1 MMKWG
6 RLRFVIH
13 NSLPVRQAGLFDIRN
28 YFRPMQKLKN
38 IHLIFF
44 LLAAFTSSA
53 QQSELVKSYISQFK
67 DLAIAEMQRTGVPA
81 AIKLAQGI
89 NETMAGTSDL
99 VMRSNN
105 HFGIKCKTTWTGESV
120 KHNDDAR
127 GECFRKYTSPEDSFR
142 DHSDFL
148 KVNQRYAF
156 LFDLDPTDYSAWAW
170 GLKKA
175 GYATNPRYANALI
188 KTIEDYGLQH
198 YSFVALG
205 KIRDKAYDPDSYREA
220 NTENPAGENKTGS
233 TTAEEVKAAVN
244 TEPVVAGKKPEYPK
258 GEFRI
263 NETKVL
269 YVPKGT
275 PYLVIAKEYG
285 VDLSKIF
292 EFNDMPLAE
301 EVDKDRLIYLQRK
314 RKTGNNDFHIVQPG
328 ETLHDIA
335 QQQAIRLESLV
346 ELNWLNPGE
355 IPAIGEQL
363 SLKKKSSTIPKL
375 AVKDNYSL
383 IPGNSIKATN

>member
-1 MMKWG
+1 
-6 RLRFVIH
+6 
-13 NSLPVRQAGLFDIRN
+13 
-28 YFRPMQKLKN
+28 MQKLRN
-38 IHLIFF
+38 IVLSLF
-44 LLAAFTSSA
+44 LLASSASFA
-53 QQSELVKSYISQFK
+53 QQSDLVKTYISQYK

-99 VMRSNN
+99 VIRSNN
-105 HFGIKCKTTWTGESV
+105 HFGIKCKSTWTGETV

-127 GECFRKYTSPEDSFR
+127 GECFRKYPSPEDSYR

-148 KVNQRYAF
+148 KNNQRYAF
-156 LFDLDPTDYSAWAW
+156 LFELDPTDYSGWAW

-175 GYATNPRYANALI
+175 GYATNPRYAAALI

-205 KIRDKAYDPDSYREA
+205 KIPDKANELA
-220 NTENPAGENKTGS
+220 FTENPANENNTVSHTGD
-233 TTAEEVKAAVN
+233 AVP
-244 TEPVVAGKKPEYPK
+244 EKEPEIPVVKKPGYPK
-258 GEFRI
+258 GEFKI

-275 PYLVIAKEYG
+275 PYLVIAKEYD

-292 EFNDMPLAE
+292 EFNDMPRAE

-314 RKTGNNDFHIVQPG
+314 RKTGTNEFHIVQPG

-335 QQQAIRLESLV
+335 QQEAIRLESLV
-346 ELNWLNPGE
+346 ELNWLTEGGM
-355 IPAIGEQL
+355 PAVGEQL
-363 SLKKKSSTIPKL
+363 SLRKKSAAMPKL
-375 AVKDNYSL
+375 ALNSNYSL
-383 IPGNSIKATN
+383 MPSAPLIKASN